1 MRIPESKISEITG
14 KLRISE
20 VVSDY
25 VDLTVKGDRYWGLCP
40 FHPEKTPSFTVN
52 DEKDFFYCFGCHKGG
67 SMFSFISEIEK
78 IPFPEAVKK
87 LAEKAGV
94 QLPSHTEYG
103 VREDKKYAAMME
115 LYSRLTKSLHFM
127 LVNKDSARD
136 ARMYLQKRGISVQTQ
151 EAFHLGYVPD
161 DRYWVYKL
169 LSKQNYSD
177 PFLKESGLFSKKN
190 KKISLF
196 SNRIMFPVIDTHGNT
211 VAFSGRQLGTFGGK
225 YINTPETFFYRKR
238 EMMFGLFT
246 AVPEIRTKKEFI
258 LVEGNFDVC
267 ALYQAGLRNAVAP
280 LGTAFTE
287 AQGKILRRYARKALI
302 FFDNDSAGVNATLRA
317 AIILGKLSVETAVI
331 EPKGGEDPAD
341 ILQKQGSEALNKLL
355 KYPINTFEYI
365 VKRAVELYDTESPE
379 GKRAVFDY
387 VAPYISSMESAI
399 TREGYLKDLA
409 EKLQVNVNAVMNDF
423 SSVKRKNLVTTAH
436 QRTISE
442 EKKDTPVQM
451 TQDLYFIIAV
461 AVNISAFTHV
471 RNELSLEDFTD
482 IHARNLFIAMEDLFR
497 REELTLDYLMEKIKN
512 EHLKEVINEKILSGE
527 FDLNFE
533 SIISDGVR
541 NIKRRSL
548 ELKREKVVQEL
559 DKADF
564 EGNLSHVKQL
574 LSEKIYLDEELNK
587 VKVNNNV

>member
-1 MRIPESKISEITG
+1 MRIPESKISEIAG
-14 KLRISE
+14 KLSISE

-25 VDLTVKGDRYWGLCP
+25 VDLTMKGNRYWGLCP
-40 FHPEKTPSFTVN
+40 FHSEKTPSFTVN

-67 SMFSFISEIEK
+67 SMFSFVSEIEK

-87 LAEKAGV
+87 LADKAGV
-94 QLPSHTEYG
+94 QLPSDTEYN
-103 VREDKKYAAMME
+103 VQEDKKYTAMME

-127 LVNKDSARD
+127 LVEKDAAQEAR
-136 ARMYLQKRGISVQTQ
+136 AYLEKRGIDLRTQ
-151 EAFHLGYVPD
+151 DVFQLGYVPD
-161 DRYWVYKL
+161 DRYWVYNF
-169 LSKQNYSD
+169 LSKRNYSD
-177 PFLKESGLFSKKN
+177 AFLKESGLFSKKN
-190 KKISLF
+190 PKISLF
-196 SNRIMFPVIDTHGNT
+196 SNRIMFPVIDTRGNT

-246 AVPEIRTKKEFI
+246 AVPEIRLKKEFI

-267 ALYQAGLRNAVAP
+267 SLYQAGCRNAVAP

-302 FFDNDSAGVNATLRA
+302 FFDNDSAGVKATLRA
-317 AIILGKLSVETAVI
+317 AAILEKLAVETAVI
-331 EPKGGEDPAD
+331 EPSGGEDPAD
-341 ILQKQGSEALNKLL
+341 ILQKQGPEALNKLL

-399 TREGYLKDLA
+399 TREGYLKNLA
-409 EKLQVNVNAVMNDF
+409 EKLHVNVNAVINDF
-423 SSVKRKNLVTTAH
+423 SSVKRKNLVTTVPK
-436 QRTISE
+436 RSKSE
-442 EKKDTPVQM
+442 EKEGASVQITP
-451 TQDLYFIIAV
+451 DLYFMLAV
-461 AVNISAFTHV
+461 AVNISVFSQI
-471 RNELSLEDFTD
+471 RSELFLEDFTD
-482 IHARNLFIAMEDLFR
+482 VNARNLFIAMEDLYR
-497 REELTLDYLMEKIKN
+497 REELTLDYLMEKIENKQ
-512 EHLKEVINEKILSGE
+512 LKDLINEKNLSGE

-541 NIKRRSL
+541 TIKRRSL
-548 ELKREKVVQEL
+548 ELKRKKVVQKL
-559 DKADF
+559 DRAEF
-564 EGNLSHVKQL
+564 EGNLSNVKQL